1 MEFHEIEQNSNVPVL
16 SVCIGISYIYMM
28 IVYSY
33 LYVMTGDSSPFFSFP
48 YRVLP
53 VLLAPE
59 APPDPQELT
68 ALRDLLVVL
77 ETLDLLERR

>member
-1 MEFHEIEQNSNVPVL
+1 MNLAL
-16 SVCIGISYIYMM
+16 SVSYIYMM

-33 LYVMTGDSSPFFSFP
+33 LYVMTVDSSLFFSFP
-48 YRVLP
+48 ARVLP
-53 VLLAPE
+53 VLLGPE